1 MVICALP
8 LKGSTVK
15 ASRNARGPKRS
26 REVSPPGVSR
36 HRPAKPNARG
46 SSTREVILT
55 AAARYFSEHGYR
67 GTSTAAIAAAAD
79 LSEPG
84 LLHHF
89 GSKNGL
95 LMALLEMRY
104 AFDEQKFLADRE
116 LEGLSL
122 LPLLLALVEE
132 NVRQPESLRLTM
144 VILAESISKSHP
156 AHDYFKQRY
165 ARARGILERHLEDAR
180 RQGFLR
186 RDVATPGLA
195 AVLLAAMDGLQLQW
209 LLDPS
214 VDMVESFAVL
224 MRVLAAALP
233 GR

>member
-1 MVICALP
+1 M
-8 LKGSTVK
+8 K
-15 ASRNARGPKRS
+15 ASRNPRVPKRA
-26 REVSPPGVSR
+26 RAAPPSGTSR
-36 HRPAKPNARG
+36 HRPSKPNARG
-46 SSTREVILT
+46 SLTREAILT

-67 GTSTAAIAAAAD
+67 GTSTASIAAAAN

-104 AFDEQKFLADRE
+104 AFDEQKFLADRK

-122 LPLLLALVEE
+122 LPLLLELVTE

-144 VILAESISKSHP
+144 VIFAESIAESHP
-156 AHDYFKQRY
+156 SHEYFKQRY
-165 ARARGILERHLEDAR
+165 ARAREILKQHLDNAR
-180 RQGFLR
+180 RQGLLR
-186 RDVATPGLA
+186 KDLNTAGLA

-224 MRVLAAALP
+224 TGILAAALP
-233 GR
+233 VG